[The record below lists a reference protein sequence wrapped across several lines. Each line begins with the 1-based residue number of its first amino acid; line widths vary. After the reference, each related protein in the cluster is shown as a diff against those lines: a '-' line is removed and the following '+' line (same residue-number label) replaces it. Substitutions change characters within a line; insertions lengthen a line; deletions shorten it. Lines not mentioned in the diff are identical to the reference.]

1 MTTLSDLVM
10 RFSPDSELDAA
21 LALVCRKA
29 IYGASPTVHRD
40 QIEALVALNSRAG
53 TRGGDWTGLYQEAIT
68 DYLVRQATPAGYV
81 AEDTSAWLM
90 QVLAAAGRPLSDSDI
105 DMLLHVLD
113 QADQVPAAFSAYVLD
128 QVCTHCAAGF
138 KANGAVS
145 DADVERIRRALY
157 AVGSADN
164 IAVTHVEAERL
175 FALNAEFHGAVV
187 NPAFDALF
195 AQAIGNAVL
204 YEPLWRADTAR
215 EMRQAARPAESR
227 LPPFNPFLTI
237 LHDRNFLAD
246 VAEGFRE
253 IGSGS
258 FASQAGAQQFA
269 ADEATEVQAEQLT
282 EDEAHWLSG
291 LLSRDGRADPREQ
304 ALFRFLG
311 ANARVDTPAPEALT
325 HQATGPQAST
335 AAPARPAFGHRT
347 TPPS

>member
-1 MTTLSDLVM
+1 MTTLSDLVT
-10 RFSPDSELDAA
+10 RFSPDSDLDAA
-21 LALVCRKA
+21 LALECRKA
-29 IYGASPTVHRD
+29 IYGTGSTVHRD
-40 QIEALVALNSRAG
+40 QVEALVTLNARAR
-53 TRGGDWTGLYQEAIT
+53 TRSTDWTGLYREAVT

-81 AEDTSAWLM
+81 AEDTAAWLM
-90 QVLAAAGRPLSDSDI
+90 QALTAAGRPLSDSDV

-128 QVCTHCAAGF
+128 QVCTHCLAGF
-138 KANGAVS
+138 KARGAVG

-175 FALNAEFHGAVV
+175 FALNAEFHGAMV

-204 YEPLWRADTAR
+204 YEPLWRADAAR
-215 EMRQAARPAESR
+215 ETRDETR
-227 LPPFNPFLTI
+227 LADHRSHAFHRLF
-237 LHDRNFLAD
+237 HDNAFFID

-253 IGSGS
+253 VGSGS
-258 FASQAGAQQFA
+258 FASQDGAQQFA
-269 ADEATEVQAEQLT
+269 ADQATEAQAEQLT

-291 LLSRDGRADPREQ
+291 LLSREGRGDPREQ

-311 ANARVDTPAPEALT
+311 ANARVDAPAPETLNHEAVGHLQT
-325 HQATGPQAST
+325 ST
-335 AAPARPAFGHRT
+335 TVSARPAFGHRT